1 MVLELATVFV
11 AGGAMVVGGRWA
23 LQELGGTRT
32 ASAAERTEPMAAPM
46 LPAPAPVLPAVA
58 PVLPAAAPVLPAAA
72 SELAEQPAPSPVE
85 QPAPSPAAAETTES
99 TPAGW
104 AFHGVSDAD
113 LLGPLRA
120 ATTVTEVR
128 FNRGGSSVSLRVD
141 FANGARGSFKP
152 EQLDPQTTPRKE
164 IAAYRLD
171 RLLHLGCVP
180 PSIPMVLERD
190 DIMKKLEK
198 DSLVLRGRIKREVT
212 WKKGQALGE
221 IAWWIPVIL
230 PARFRGERLDHDA
243 GALLWWKALSVRSR
257 VTEAEKAMLGQISN
271 MILFDFLTN
280 NTDRFSGGNALMSED
295 RKLLYYMDNALSFM
309 PDRDGHDKLQRFL
322 GRVQRVSRKMIE
334 EIRGLTREDVVAE
347 MGRDTGALGQLLTAR
362 EVDAL
367 FSRRNHLLRYV
378 EKLVDKYGE
387 AEVYYFE

>member
-32 ASAAERTEPMAAPM
+32 ASAAERTEVV
-46 LPAPAPVLPAVA
+46 PVLG
-58 PVLPAAAPVLPAAA
+58 PVAAPVLGPVARLVLPEPAVPVAPVA
-72 SELAEQPAPSPVE
+72 PGLPAQPAPESE
-85 QPAPSPAAAETTES
+85 ASPAAEPTES

-104 AFHGVSDAD
+104 AFHGVPDAE

-120 ATTVTEVR
+120 ATTVTQVR

-141 FANGARGSFKP
+141 FDNGARGSFKP

-180 PSIPMVLERD
+180 PSIPLVLQRD
-190 DIMKKLEK
+190 DIMKTLEK
-198 DSLVLRGRIKREVT
+198 DSIVLRGRIKREVT

-257 VTEAEKAMLGQISN
+257 VTEPEKAILSQISN

-295 RKLLYYMDNALSFM
+295 RKLMYYMDNALSFM

-367 FSRRNHLLRYV
+367 FSRRSHLLRYV
-378 EKLVDKYGE
+378 DKLVDKYGE

>member
-1 MVLELATVFV
+1 
-11 AGGAMVVGGRWA
+11 MVVGGRWA

-32 ASAAERTEPMAAPM
+32 ASAAERAEAVAAPV
-46 LPAPAPVLPAVA
+46 PAPVLGPVA
-58 PVLPAAAPVLPAAA
+58 RPVLPEPVLPEPVLPEPVLPVAAPA
-72 SELAEQPAPSPVE
+72 LPEQPAPSSP
-85 QPAPSPAAAETTES
+85 PAAEDTES

-104 AFHGVSDAD
+104 AFHGVSDAE

-152 EQLDPQTTPRKE
+152 EQIDPQTTPRKE

-190 DIMKKLEK
+190 AIMKTLEK
-198 DSLVLRGRIKREVT
+198 DSVVLRGRIKREVT

-257 VTEAEKAMLGQISN
+257 VTEPEKAMLSQISN

-334 EIRGLTREDVVAE
+334 DVVAE
-347 MGRDTGALGQLLTAR
+347 MGRDTGVLGQLLTAR

-367 FSRRNHLLRYV
+367 FSRRSHLLRYV
-378 EKLVDKYGE
+378 DKLVDKYGE